1 MRGPKEGHP
10 GDSMVLLSPRELRS
24 VVIIMYPP
32 EVTIVRSS
40 SPLLQH
46 RCGAWNEQSV
56 SFLMGNFKMQ
66 S

>member
-24 VVIIMYPP
+24 VVIIVYPP

-40 SPLLQH
+40 
-46 RCGAWNEQSV
+46 AA
-56 SFLMGNFKMQ
+56 
-66 S
+66 